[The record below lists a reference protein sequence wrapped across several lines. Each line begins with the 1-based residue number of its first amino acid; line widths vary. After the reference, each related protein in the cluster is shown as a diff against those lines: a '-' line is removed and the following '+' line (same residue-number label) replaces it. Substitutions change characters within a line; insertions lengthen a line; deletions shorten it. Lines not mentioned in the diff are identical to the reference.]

1 MKKKGFLK
9 HNCIQTN
16 LNNILRAI
24 GKKITKRIKT
34 ENLCVKAEENA
45 NKNDDVDG
53 AEDIIIKLLKSQTI
67 KGKT

>member
-1 MKKKGFLK
+1 M
-9 HNCIQTN
+9 
-16 LNNILRAI
+16 NNILRAI